1 MTRWSW
7 TSAIRPCVDDTLL
20 WADTIEKSY
29 IQAIQWLDVCGWNGI
44 ILNPETFIFGVP
56 KVYFAGFTIT
66 MTDVRPCS
74 RYLEVIR
81 DFLRLHNVSDVRTWF
96 GLVNLVAFAFSMAER
111 MQWFRKLLQ
120 SGVRFKWSLEL
131 EDVFRESKEAIVQG
145 IERGVCIFDKS
156 KPTCLTT
163 DWSKESVCC

>member
-1 MTRWSW
+1 M
-7 TSAIRPCVDDTLL
+7 DDTLL